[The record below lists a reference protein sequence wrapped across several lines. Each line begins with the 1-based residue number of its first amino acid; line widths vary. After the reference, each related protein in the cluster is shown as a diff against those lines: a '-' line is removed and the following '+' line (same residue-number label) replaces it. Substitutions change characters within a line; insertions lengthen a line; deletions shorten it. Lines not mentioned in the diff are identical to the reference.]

1 VRGPSSG
8 SGFCAPRRLKHRP
21 PCNTIR
27 ECFLSGAYLLSC
39 CVQPVLHFFAAANA
53 PWPPPPHRPL
63 QCQCQ
68 CRYPLGSFTHA
79 LPVSTAQR
87 RARST
92 QRPRP
97 SPSPTTHDARRPNC
111 AYLLPTA
118 TVVSSLCCHAPGSR
132 LLLSLPRSRPR
143 VTSLVRLPR
152 LACSAHRLAGK
163 SLTLTGPPAAG

>member
-53 PWPPPPHRPL
+53 PWPQPHHRPL
-63 QCQCQ
+63 
-68 CRYPLGSFTHA
+68 PVPVPVP
-79 LPVSTAQR
+79 LPVGLIH
-87 RARST
+87 ARPVCKYS
-92 QRPRP
+92 PAPGPLYPAP
-97 SPSPTTHDARRPNC
+97 SPKPIAHPNC

-118 TVVSSLCCHAPGSR
+118 TVVSCLCCHAPGSR